1 MTCREVDEA
10 LIARAGDELPP
21 RVREHLSNCDSCR
34 KLASAMASAGS
45 PSAFPAGVRDRVHN
59 SIPSTFARVQPL
71 APAALWIVL
80 FLLLFAAIGVG
91 AAARFGIY
99 GWPVLSMA
107 ARILIFSVLLA
118 VSVWAAFV
126 TAKQMRPGSRT
137 TRSGV
142 LLLLTLL
149 AMETLLFLIFDDY
162 SLGQFFRA
170 GLRCLGLG
178 MLTAVPAGIVVW
190 LLARRGY
197 ILAPISAGCSIGAL
211 AGLTGLFALELHCPI
226 LTIPHVAIWHVAV
239 VAISAAL
246 GAAGGWIGSRMR
258 SGQSR

>member
-1 MTCREVDEA
+1 
-10 LIARAGDELPP
+10 
-21 RVREHLSNCDSCR
+21 
-34 KLASAMASAGS
+34 MASGS
-45 PSAFPAGVRDRVHN
+45 SPQARRPGVSDRVHS
-59 SIPSTFARVQPL
+59 SIPATIARIRPL
-71 APAALWIVL
+71 APAALWIIL
-80 FLLLFAAIGVG
+80 FLLLFAGIGVG

-99 GWPVLSMA
+99 GWPVLNMA
-107 ARILIFSVLLA
+107 PRMLIFSALLA
-118 VSVWAAFV
+118 VSVWAAFA
-126 TAKQMRPGSRT
+126 TAHQMRPGSRT
-137 TRSGV
+137 TRIGV

-149 AMETLLFLIFDDY
+149 AMEIVFFLVFDDY

-190 LLARRGY
+190 LLVRRGY

-226 LTIPHVAIWHVAV
+226 LTTPHVAIWHAAV

-246 GAAGGWIGSRMR
+246 GAAGGWIGSRTR
-258 SGQSR
+258 SGK